1 MEHYLLIRVLHAL
14 PGILLL
20 LGVLAH
26 AFMLWKAWRGGDKAV
41 LQRKLQRTRT
51 ISLPVFAVLA
61 LSLPVT
67 GWWMVNLV
75 GWPLSQL
82 WLLLG
87 SSLFAVLM
95 IVGLLLFG
103 RLGAWQAQTDGAVP
117 AKSLRFVVAY
127 AALIVVLLVVIMAV
141 MGAKPV

>member
-26 AFMLWKAWRGGDKAV
+26 AFMLWKAWRAGDKAV

-67 GWWMVNLV
+67 GWWMVNLA

-95 IVGLLLFG
+95 IVGLLLLG
-103 RLGAWQAQTDGAVP
+103 RLGAWQAQADGAVP

>member
-1 MEHYLLIRVLHAL
+1 MEHYLLIRILHAL

-26 AFMLWKAWRGGDKAV
+26 AFMLWKAWRGGDMAV

-51 ISLPVFAVLA
+51 ISLPLFAALA

-67 GWWMVNLV
+67 GWWMVNLA

-87 SSLFAVLM
+87 SSLFGVLM
-95 IVGLLLFG
+95 IVGLLLLG
-103 RLGAWQAQTDGAVP
+103 RLGAWQAQADGAVP
-117 AKSLRFVVAY
+117 AKSLRLVMVY
-127 AALIVVLLVVIMAV
+127 TALIVVLLVAIMAV
-141 MGAKPV
+141 MGAKPA

>member
-51 ISLPVFAVLA
+51 ISLLVFAVLA

>member
-67 GWWMVNLV
+67 GWWMVNLA

-87 SSLFAVLM
+87 SSLFGVLM
-95 IVGLLLFG
+95 IVGLLLLG
-103 RLGAWQAQTDGAVP
+103 RLGAWQAQVDGAVP

>member
-20 LGVLAH
+20 AGVSAH
-26 AFMLWKAWRGGDKAV
+26 ALMLWKAWRGGDRQV

-61 LSLPVT
+61 LSLPVS
-67 GWWMVNLV
+67 GWWMVNLA

-103 RLGAWQAQTDGAVP
+103 RLGAWQAQAEGAVP
-117 AKSLRFVVAY
+117 ATSLRLVMVY
-127 AALIVVLLVVIMAV
+127 TALIVVLLLVIMAV

>member
-1 MEHYLLIRVLHAL
+1 MEHYLLLRIVHSV

-26 AFMLWKAWRGGDKAV
+26 AFMLWKAWRSGDSAV
-41 LQRKLQRTRT
+41 LQRKLQRTRR

-67 GWWMVNLV
+67 GWWMVNLA
-75 GWPLSQL
+75 GWPLSQT

-87 SSLFAVLM
+87 SILFGVLM
-95 IVGLLLFG
+95 IVGLLLLG
-103 RLGAWQAQTDGAVP
+103 RLGAWQAQAGGTVP
-117 AKSLRFVVAY
+117 AKSLRFAMVY

>member
-26 AFMLWKAWRGGDKAV
+26 AFMLWKAWRAGDREV

-61 LSLPVT
+61 LSLPVS
-67 GWWMVNLV
+67 GWWMVNLA

-87 SSLFAVLM
+87 SILFGVLM
-95 IVGLLLFG
+95 IVGLLLLG
-103 RLGAWQAQTDGAVP
+103 RLGAWQAQVDP
-117 AKSLRFVVAY
+117 AKSLRLVMMY

>member
-20 LGVLAH
+20 AGVLAH
-26 AFMLWKAWRGGDKAV
+26 ALMLWKAWRGGDRAV
-41 LQRKLQRTRT
+41 LQRKLRRTRT

-67 GWWMVNLV
+67 GWWMVNLA

-87 SSLFAVLM
+87 SGLFAVLM
-95 IVGLLLFG
+95 IVGLLLLG
-103 RLGAWQAQTDGAVP
+103 RLGAWQAQAEGPVP
-117 AKSLRFVVAY
+117 AKSLRLVLVY
-127 AALIVVLLVVIMAV
+127 TALIMVLLVAIMAV
-141 MGAKPV
+141 MGAKPI

>member
-1 MEHYLLIRVLHAL
+1 MEHYLLLRVLHGL

-26 AFMLWKAWRGGDKAV
+26 AFMLWKAWRNGDSVV

-51 ISLPVFAVLA
+51 ISLPVFALLA

-67 GWWMVNLV
+67 GWWMVNLA
-75 GWPLSQL
+75 GWPLSQT

-87 SSLFAVLM
+87 SILFALLM
-95 IVGLLLFG
+95 IVGLLLLG
-103 RLGAWQAQTDGAVP
+103 RLGVWQVLATGPVP
-117 AKSLRFVVAY
+117 SKLLRFVVAY
-127 AALIVVLLVVIMAV
+127 TALIVVLLLAIMAV
-141 MGAKPV
+141 MGAKPT

>member
-1 MEHYLLIRVLHAL
+1 MEHYLLIRILHAL

-26 AFMLWKAWRGGDKAV
+26 AFMLWKAWRGADREV

-61 LSLPVT
+61 LSLPVS
-67 GWWMVNLV
+67 GWWMVNLA

-87 SSLFAVLM
+87 SILFGVLM
-95 IVGLLLFG
+95 IVGLLLLG
-103 RLGAWQAQTDGAVP
+103 RLGAWQAQVDGVVP
-117 AKSLRFVVAY
+117 AKSLRLVMIY

>member
-67 GWWMVNLV
+67 GWWMVNLA

-95 IVGLLLFG
+95 IVGLLLLG
-103 RLGAWQAQTDGAVP
+103 RLGAWQAQTDGAVA

>member
-51 ISLPVFAVLA
+51 ISLPVFAMLA

-67 GWWMVNLV
+67 GWWMVNLA

-87 SSLFAVLM
+87 SILFGVLM

-103 RLGAWQAQTDGAVP
+103 RLGAWQTQAEGAVP
-117 AKSLRFVVAY
+117 AKSLRLVMAY
-127 AALIVVLLVVIMAV
+127 AALIVVLLLVIMVV

>member
-67 GWWMVNLV
+67 GWWMVNLA

-95 IVGLLLFG
+95 IVGLLLLG

>member
-67 GWWMVNLV
+67 GWWMVNLA

-103 RLGAWQAQTDGAVP
+103 RLGAWQAQADGAVP

-127 AALIVVLLVVIMAV
+127 AALIVVLLVVIIAV

>member
-26 AFMLWKAWRGGDKAV
+26 AFMLWKTWRGGDKAV

-51 ISLPVFAVLA
+51 ISLPLFAALA

-67 GWWMVNLV
+67 GWWMVNLA

-87 SSLFAVLM
+87 SSLFGVLM
-95 IVGLLLFG
+95 IVGLLLLG
-103 RLGAWQAQTDGAVP
+103 RLGAWQAQADEAVP
-117 AKSLRFVVAY
+117 AKSLRLVMVY
-127 AALIVVLLVVIMAV
+127 TALIVVLLVVIMAV
-141 MGAKPV
+141 MGAKPA

>member
-20 LGVLAH
+20 LGVLTH

-67 GWWMVNLV
+67 GWWMVNLA

-95 IVGLLLFG
+95 IVGLLLLG
-103 RLGAWQAQTDGAVP
+103 RLGAWQAQADGAVP

>member
-26 AFMLWKAWRGGDKAV
+26 AFMLWKAWQGGDREV

-61 LSLPVT
+61 LSLPVS
-67 GWWMVNLV
+67 GWWMVNLA
-75 GWPLSQL
+75 GWPLGQL

-87 SSLFAVLM
+87 SILFGVLM
-95 IVGLLLFG
+95 IVGLLLLG
-103 RLGAWQAQTDGAVP
+103 RLGAWQAQAEGTVP
-117 AKSLRFVVAY
+117 AKSLRLVTVY
-127 AALIVVLLVVIMAV
+127 TALIVVLLVVIMAV
-141 MGAKPV
+141 MGAKPL

>member
-1 MEHYLLIRVLHAL
+1 MEHYLLLRIVHSV

-26 AFMLWKAWRGGDKAV
+26 AFMLWKAWRSGDSAV
-41 LQRKLQRTRT
+41 LQRKLQRTRR

-67 GWWMVNLV
+67 GWWMVNLA
-75 GWPLSQL
+75 GWPLSQT

-87 SSLFAVLM
+87 SILFGVLM
-95 IVGLLLFG
+95 VVGLLLLG
-103 RLGAWQAQTDGAVP
+103 RLGAWQAQAVGTVP
-117 AKSLRFVVAY
+117 AKSLRLVMVY

>member
-1 MEHYLLIRVLHAL
+1 MEHYLLLRILHSV

-26 AFMLWKAWRGGDKAV
+26 AFMLLKAWRNGDSAV

-51 ISLPVFAVLA
+51 ISLPVFALLA

-67 GWWMVNLV
+67 GWWMVNLA
-75 GWPLSQL
+75 GWPLSQT
-82 WLLLG
+82 WLLMG
-87 SSLFAVLM
+87 SILFGVLM
-95 IVGLLLFG
+95 IVGLLLLG
-103 RLGAWQAQTDGAVP
+103 RLGTWQAQADGTVP
-117 AKSLRFVVAY
+117 VKSLRFVVAY
-127 AALIVVLLVVIMAV
+127 AALIVVLLLVIMAV

>member
-1 MEHYLLIRVLHAL
+1 M
-14 PGILLL
+14 
-20 LGVLAH
+20 LAH

>member
-20 LGVLAH
+20 AGVLAH
-26 AFMLWKAWRGGDKAV
+26 AFMLWKAWRGGDREV
-41 LQRKLQRTRT
+41 LQCKLRRTRT
-51 ISLPVFAVLA
+51 ISLPVFAALA

-67 GWWMVNLV
+67 GWWMVNLA

-87 SSLFAVLM
+87 SILFGVLM
-95 IVGLLLFG
+95 IVGLLLLG
-103 RLGAWQAQTDGAVP
+103 RLGAWQAQADGTVP
-117 AKSLRFVVAY
+117 AKSLRLVTVY
-127 AALIVVLLVVIMAV
+127 TALIVVLLVVIMAV
-141 MGAKPV
+141 MGAKPL

>member
-51 ISLPVFAVLA
+51 ISLPVFA
-61 LSLPVT
+61 LSL
-67 GWWMVNLV
+67 
-75 GWPLSQL
+75 
-82 WLLLG
+82 
-87 SSLFAVLM
+87 
-95 IVGLLLFG
+95 IH
-103 RLGAWQAQTDGAVP
+103 
-117 AKSLRFVVAY
+117 
-127 AALIVVLLVVIMAV
+127 I
-141 MGAKPV
+141 

>member
-1 MEHYLLIRVLHAL
+1 MEHYLLLRIVHSV

-26 AFMLWKAWRGGDKAV
+26 AFMLWKAWRSGDSAV
-41 LQRKLQRTRT
+41 LQRKLQRTRR

-67 GWWMVNLV
+67 GWWMVNLA
-75 GWPLSQL
+75 GWPLSQT

-87 SSLFAVLM
+87 SILFGMLM
-95 IVGLLLFG
+95 IVGLLLLG
-103 RLGAWQAQTDGAVP
+103 RLSAWQAQAGGTVP
-117 AKSLRFVVAY
+117 AKSLRLVMVY

-141 MGAKPV
+141 MGAKPA